1 MEMKFFRAARGE
13 GKTKWLLEQAIGA
26 RAAGYDVW
34 YIGNRKTMEAL
45 VDMWES
51 ALHEMC
57 PIKNVGEASVFS
69 KSSAACCFLT
79 DNFVE
84 NIEKV
89 GFWKS
94 VVDKI
99 DGVWYLTM
107 GKEYFVD

>member
-1 MEMKFFRAARGE
+1 MEMKFFRAGRGE

-26 RAAGYDVW
+26 RCAGYDVW
-34 YIGNRKTMEAL
+34 YIGNQKTMEAL
-45 VDMWES
+45 TDMWES
-51 ALHEMC
+51 ELHEVC
-57 PIKNVGEASVFS
+57 PIKNVGDTSFLT

-94 VVDKI
+94 VVDRI

-107 GKEYFVD
+107 DKECFVD